1 MSYEIKTIGDVAGD
15 PPDPAPLDAQQ
26 IALTSSST
34 PSISDRVQGL
44 ARDVVAQRTG
54 LLVGLAVGAA
64 GALLYVHMRR

>member
-1 MSYEIKTIGDVAGD
+1 VAYEIKTIGDVAGD
-15 PPDPAPLDAQQ
+15 PDPAPLAAQ
-26 IALTSSST
+26 AASVSGPSNLTSIAT
-34 PSISDRVQGL
+34 GL